1 MPNAMSVSLHDHMIR
16 LLEEH
21 EKRQD
26 TELAS
31 MDKALIL
38 AKEEA
43 NRQYAT
49 LNNLKAEYLP
59 KGEYRI
65 AHEAIRSDIGVIHS
79 RLDKL
84 ETRIATWGVAITIFL
99 MIVQTGLHY
108 VWK

>member
-1 MPNAMSVSLHDHMIR
+1 
-16 LLEEH
+16 
-21 EKRQD
+21 
-26 TELAS
+26 

-65 AHEAIRSDIGVIHS
+65 AHEMIRAEITAIHTQ
-79 RLDKL
+79 LDKL
-84 ETRIATWGVAITIFL
+84 ETRISTWVAAIAAFTL
-99 MIVQTGLHY
+99 LVQWAAHY
-108 VWK
+108 LWK